1 MLPAALGGCEEGRDY
16 PAKLEARAFMQMN
29 PVLLSQSLEERE
41 LKPCPSDHLFLL
53 LFPAVTCLWETQ
65 IPVGGGEGQ
74 HEVMWSPWQKAEAEC
89 TVDLQGKH
97 ITQAPTGAR
106 CRAQTIVG

>member
-65 IPVGGGEGQ
+65 IPVGDEEGQ
-74 HEVMWSPWQKAEAEC
+74 HEVMWSPWQEAEAKSA
-89 TVDLQGKH
+89 LQ
-97 ITQAPTGAR
+97 I
-106 CRAQTIVG
+106 CRVNT